1 MFCIKCGNQI
11 KEGNRFCEK
20 CGAPVKN
27 DVPKKEEITA
37 FEQAPENSGYNPQP
51 AAPAENTGYT
61 PQPEVP
67 AENAGYA
74 YQQPASNMNMG
85 YNPQAQQMN
94 GGNPMPPNYG
104 YAPVRPKKNLELGKK
119 VNEALG
125 EIKSVGKN
133 TYLKVVSVM
142 LAVLTVAVMLMGW
155 TKLSANDLPV
165 DIDADTTFNVFQFTN
180 ANGMIKDAINIALD
194 EADEDDV
201 PKEVKKIQTK
211 STTVSI
217 VMIFGIIAVAASLIL
232 LGAYVFLSLI
242 NSKHA
247 LEVGMLSSIATVAT
261 VIIFIIAFS
270 IFHSML
276 NTGEKELDAIIE
288 NYVSFRLTIPVF
300 LTLFAAGGNFTLMLL
315 KRKEIQA

>member
-27 DVPKKEEITA
+27 DVPKKEESTA
-37 FEQAPENSGYNPQP
+37 FEQAPENSGYNP
-51 AAPAENTGYT
+51 
-61 PQPEVP
+61 
-67 AENAGYA
+67 
-74 YQQPASNMNMG
+74 QPASNMNMG